1 MSSAAAGEIC
11 LILVIALLHILR
23 YIHEKEKL
31 RGHGSVSESNTIL
44 KVNKGANQLY
54 IKPKT
59 EKKHKT
65 SSRNQGKMCLQEE
78 SQEGGFFFCYRLF
91 L

>member
-11 LILVIALLHILR
+11 LIPVIALLHILR
-23 YIHEKEKL
+23 YIREKEKL

-59 EKKHKT
+59 EKNIK
-65 SSRNQGKMCLQEE
+65 QAAEIGKMCLQEE